1 MAVDAQLVAELATG
15 LGTLVL
21 AVATFAAVRSSNRS
35 ARIAERSMLTGI
47 RPLLLPSKLSD
58 ERQKVGFVD
67 DHYVM
72 IDGGHGSA
80 EVDGSV
86 VYLTMSVRNAGT
98 GLALLDSWAVVRDP
112 VTGQQARNPLPT
124 KDFRRLTRDLY
135 IPGGDYGFWQGA
147 VRDES
152 DPDFEYLRDQ
162 VKDGQAIT
170 LDVLYGDQDGEQ
182 HTISRFRLQPHEV
195 DGEIRWLVSVSR
207 HFYPDRAD
215 PR

>member
-1 MAVDAQLVAELATG
+1 MDAQLIAEMATG

-21 AVATFAAVRSSNRS
+21 AVATFASVRSSNRS
-35 ARIAERSMLTGI
+35 ARIAERRMLTGI

-58 ERQKVGFVD
+58 EEQKVGFVD

-86 VYLTMSVRNAGT
+86 VYLTMSVRNAGS
-98 GLALLDSWAVVRDP
+98 GLALLHGWSLVRDH
-112 VTGQQARNPLPT
+112 VDGAQARPPLPE

-135 IPGGDYGFWQGA
+135 IPGGDIGFWQGA
-147 VRDES
+147 IRDES
-152 DPDFEYLRDQ
+152 DPDFEPLRQ
-162 VKDGQAIT
+162 MVKDEENIVV
-170 LDVLYGDQDGEQ
+170 DVLYGDQDGEQ

-195 DGEIRWLVSVSR
+195 DGQTRWLVTVSR
-207 HFYPDRAD
+207 HYYPDRSN